1 MKKEGLKLANR
12 LNVSQSE
19 KEGLNG
25 WGGIT
30 TIHLLFD

>member
-25 WGGIT
+25 WGNNNYSSIV
-30 TIHLLFD
+30 